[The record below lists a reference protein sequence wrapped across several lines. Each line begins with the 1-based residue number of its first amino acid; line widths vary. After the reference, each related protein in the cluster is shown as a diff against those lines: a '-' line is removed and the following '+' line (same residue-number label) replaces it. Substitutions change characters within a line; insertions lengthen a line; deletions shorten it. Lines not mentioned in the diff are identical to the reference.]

1 MIKTYEVHDPTSE
14 DDDEMLE
21 YDPEVVE
28 NLSCWQRCFVPKHPV
43 NRCLSEKDEISECQI
58 PTETQQTANIEEK
71 LEESRGRFHSED
83 VTVQTNLTTPPGTP
97 DVKRAVSLPSSTQI
111 SSNGCRNSNIP
122 RNASYSSD
130 VENNPIRN
138 VISAIDEEEYEE
150 VDKSSDGGKENG

>member
-28 NLSCWQRCFVPKHPV
+28 NLNCWQRCFVPKHPV
-43 NRCLSEKDEISECQI
+43 NRRLSEKDEISECQI
-58 PTETQQTANIEEK
+58 PTETQQTAIIKEK
-71 LEESRGRFHSED
+71 FEDSRGRFHSED

-97 DVKRAVSLPSSTQI
+97 DVKRAVSLPSSTQN
-111 SSNGCRNSNIP
+111 SSNACRNNNIP
-122 RNASYSSD
+122 RNASCSSD
-130 VENNPIRN
+130 VENRSMRN
-138 VISAIDEEEYEE
+138 VISAIDEEESEE